1 MNRDSFGFYFFH
13 FIGLASVIVA
23 IAMGYWAT
31 FKINAFKIFVER
43 VGGHFR
49 DTVHSNHT
57 IPWFVPERL
66 WRILL
71 FIFGFFGTCYLLYG
85 GTKQLTSWFPYS
97 WRDEDGEWSAII
109 TSFTLCFLAAYF
121 VWAFFIVV
129 QKLIKKGESANGRC
143 QYMEMANRYL
153 LKLICEK
160 DEKSILFYYGMAY
173 LIAMRGGTDTQ
184 RQLAKQIVY
193 GRERLMDP
201 SVKPKAS
208 SLLNWL
214 EKQVQLNKLMNIDD
228 LIDQL
233 PKAPNGSKPHQ
244 TGGTYENKDPIT
256 DQIFLDELVFWANET
271 DSLDVMD
278 EFFKTKAYWDSR

>member
-31 FKINAFKIFVER
+31 FKINAFMVFMER
-43 VGGHFR
+43 VGGNFR
-49 DTVHSNHT
+49 DTVRSEQT

-71 FIFGFFGTCYLLYG
+71 LIFGFFGTCYLLYG
-85 GTKQLTSWFPYS
+85 GVKQLTSWFPYS
-97 WRDEDGEWSAII
+97 WRNEEGDWTAIQTAWI
-109 TSFTLCFLAAYF
+109 LCFFAAYLVWGF
-121 VWAFFIVV
+121 VGKI
-129 QKLIKKGESANGRC
+129 QKLLENGESAKWTW
-143 QYMEMANRYL
+143 QYLEMANRYL
-153 LKLICEK
+153 LQLIWEK

-173 LIAMRGGTDTQ
+173 LIAERGGTNTQ

-214 EKQVQLNKLMNIDD
+214 EKQVQLNKLMNVGA

-244 TGGTYENKDPIT
+244 SELTYENKDPIT
-256 DQIFLDELVFWANET
+256 DQIFLEELVFWANET
-271 DSLDVMD
+271 DGLDAMD
-278 EFFKTKAYWDSR
+278 EFFKTKAYWYPR

>member
-31 FKINAFKIFVER
+31 FKINAFMVFMER

-49 DTVHSNHT
+49 EPIRSYDT

-71 FIFGFFGTCYLLYG
+71 LIFGFFGTCYLLYG

-97 WRDEDGEWSAII
+97 WRDKDGEWSAII
-109 TSFTLCFLAAYF
+109 TSFTLCFLAACLVWGF
-121 VWAFFIVV
+121 VGKI
-129 QKLIKKGESANGRC
+129 QKLLENGESAKWTW
-143 QYMEMANRYL
+143 QFMDLTNRYL
-153 LKLICEK
+153 LKLIWEK

-184 RQLAKQIVY
+184 RQLVKQIGY

-208 SLLNWL
+208 ILINRL
-214 EKQVQLNKLMNIDD
+214 EKQVQLNKLMNVGA

-233 PKAPNGSKPHQ
+233 PKAPNGFNPHQ

-256 DQIFLDELVFWANET
+256 DQIFLKELVIWANET
-271 DSLDVMD
+271 DSLDAMD
-278 EFFKTKAYWDSR
+278 EFFKTKAYWAPR